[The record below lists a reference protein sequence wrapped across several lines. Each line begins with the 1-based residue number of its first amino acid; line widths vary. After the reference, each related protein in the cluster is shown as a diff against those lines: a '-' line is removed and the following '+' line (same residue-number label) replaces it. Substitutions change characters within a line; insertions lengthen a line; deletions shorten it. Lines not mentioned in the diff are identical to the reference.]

1 MAMCTRIRTKNM
13 QFQKCLDSR
22 EHALCFDTGPFLSAS
37 VITYQKSGL
46 YKFKQKTNYSK
57 RQAGVLFMSLAIDL
71 LIICG
76 IIKEL
81 TNYQATQFCCTSRNS
96 RKSLYC

>member
-46 YKFKQKTNYSK
+46 YKFKQK
-57 RQAGVLFMSLAIDL
+57 
-71 LIICG
+71 
-76 IIKEL
+76 
-81 TNYQATQFCCTSRNS
+81 NS
-96 RKSLYC
+96 